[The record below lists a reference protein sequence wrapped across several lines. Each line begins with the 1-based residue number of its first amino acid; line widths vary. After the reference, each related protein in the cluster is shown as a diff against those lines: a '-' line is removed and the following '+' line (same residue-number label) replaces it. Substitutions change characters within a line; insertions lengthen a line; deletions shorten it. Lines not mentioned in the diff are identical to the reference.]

1 MVIHTAVADILF
13 VISSDNAF
21 QSMRTNPTPNFYV
34 CSRSF
39 DINET
44 INDLAQHQN
53 PFFQLERFVDLI
65 STRSRYRGL
74 HVVER
79 VDTFHC
85 AQCSPLALKQHI
97 YADCNTEYTGNFM
110 ENLDVVTPRFSVP
123 KKDSL
128 VFDFNEVVCDL

>member
-44 INDLAQHQN
+44 INDLAHQT
-53 PFFQLERFVDLI
+53 PFAQLERFVDLI
-65 STRSRYRGL
+65 STRSCYRVL

-79 VDTFHC
+79 VDTFYC